1 MCIHVCAC
9 VCAYMYVCVP
19 VCMYVCDCVPIGV
32 CVCVGNSSRRS
43 EEIVKILDC
52 AFQLLLLQ
60 IYIVSQNKFGIL
72 FHISFFNH
80 CTLTVITCTVISPQS
95 AKFHGD

>member
-1 MCIHVCAC
+1 M
-9 VCAYMYVCVP
+9 
-19 VCMYVCDCVPIGV
+19 CDCVPMCV
-32 CVCVGNSSRRS
+32 CACVGNSSQHS

-52 AFQLLLLQ
+52 AFQSSYHLLLLLLQ

-72 FHISFFNH
+72 FHISFISY
-80 CTLTVITCTVISPQS
+80 CTLTVITCTVTSLQS